1 MASGKVTLL
10 LIVQDRS
17 SPDNTATSTSF
28 EDFSNGENRYKVLKK
43 INPKVGGSQ
52 LMKEVWLP
60 GSMV

>member
-17 SPDNTATSTSF
+17 SPDSTATNTSF

-43 INPKVGGSQ
+43 INP
-52 LMKEVWLP
+52 EVRC
-60 GSMV
+60 S